1 MLDAGVSCTDQGV
14 SLEEHR
20 QALSQAL
27 AVIKV
32 VSQPTATRE
41 SIIAAASAGAPTS
54 GTFEKD
60 GYLWVGLLGLKFHQS
75 GQLVEAVPSWSP

>member
-1 MLDAGVSCTDQGV
+1 MLDAGISYTYQGV
-14 SLEEHR
+14 SLEEHQ

-41 SIIAAASAGAPTS
+41 SIVAAASAGVLRP

-60 GYLWVGLLGLKFHQS
+60 GYLWVGLLGLKFNQS